1 MKKLTRHL
9 RFFFLIIGAVL
20 LMLLIRKVGVNTI
33 VDNIRALGWRFAPI
47 LCISGL
53 GYVSYTIAWMIFL
66 NRLSDGIGFFE
77 LFRIKISGETV
88 NTLTP
93 ANFIGG
99 DPMRIYLLKK
109 NFPVSEGAASVVVD
123 RTLQSIAILVTILL
137 GIIVAFLKFDELSA
151 NITYGVPI
159 VLVIACGFMGF
170 LLVHQR
176 RGLFGLLL
184 NFCKRIGIKKEFSE
198 RTVKRIMELD
208 SHIVDFYNQN
218 HRGFLVALACHIFGR
233 LLGVVEI
240 YAIGRVVSDEFSIFA
255 ALMLAALAPMVM
267 AVFAFIPGAFGVM
280 EGAFSG
286 VLYLLHLDPSI
297 GITIQIA
304 KRLRAAF
311 WISLGLLFM
320 GAHDRRKVFDDKGM
334 IEQVEEI
341 GTV

>member
-1 MKKLTRHL
+1 MKKLTQRL
-9 RFFFLIIGAVL
+9 RYFFLLVGAVL
-20 LMLLIRKVGVNTI
+20 LVLLVRKIGVDTI
-33 VDNIRALGWRFAPI
+33 LENIRALGWKFIPI
-47 LCISGL
+47 LAITGVS
-53 GYVSYTIAWMIFL
+53 YVFYTIAWMQFL
-66 NRLSDGIGFFE
+66 SRLSNGIGFFE
-77 LFRIKISGETV
+77 LFRIKISGEAV

-123 RTLQSIAILVTILL
+123 RTLQSIAVLFTILL

-159 VLVIACGFMGF
+159 ALVISFAFMGF

-176 RGLFGLLL
+176 RGLFSLIL
-184 NFCKRIGIKKEFSE
+184 NVCRKIGIKKEFSE
-198 RTVKRIMELD
+198 KTVKKLMELD
-208 SHIVDFYNQN
+208 GHIIDFYNEN
-218 HRGFLVALACHIFGR
+218 HRGFLIALACHIVGR

-240 YAIGRVVSDEFSIFA
+240 YAIGRVVSDEFTLFA
-255 ALMLAALAPMVM
+255 ALMQAAVSPMVM

-311 WISLGLLFM
+311 WIALGLLFL
-320 GAHDRRKVFDDKGM
+320 GAHDRRKVFDEGEM
-334 IEQVEEI
+334 MEQVEEI
-341 GTV
+341 GAT